1 MFGDYKIKQK
11 LNIDKYYTSF
21 NVKLAFFTVFVLT
34 LQTVLRLAGVFRF
47 LKMTLVL
54 NTFAHSWFILCTKKH
69 ESKKS
74 ISADEANFLKP
85 ILLKGVQMCS
95 TTRPFAQNLISCNF
109 QHSKTWEQHENK
121 EKLFELN
128 GTKFTQFVIRLEL
141 PANSVL
147 KYRCSLKQTFAQ
159 CKVFLE
165 GKRCKQLLT

>member
-85 ILLKGVQMCS
+85 ILLKVCKCAVPPDHLRKISSHAIS
-95 TTRPFAQNLISCNF
+95 TFQNM
-109 QHSKTWEQHENK
+109 
-121 EKLFELN
+121 
-128 GTKFTQFVIRLEL
+128 GTAR
-141 PANSVL
+141 
-147 KYRCSLKQTFAQ
+147 KQGEAI
-159 CKVFLE
+159 
-165 GKRCKQLLT
+165 